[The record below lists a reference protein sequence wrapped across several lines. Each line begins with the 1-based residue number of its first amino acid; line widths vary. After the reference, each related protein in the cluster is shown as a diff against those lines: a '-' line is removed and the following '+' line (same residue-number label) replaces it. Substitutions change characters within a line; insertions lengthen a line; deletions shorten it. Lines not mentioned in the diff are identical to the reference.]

1 MVIRGKGTY
10 MAYDN
15 GVVKAIIL
23 ACCLSSF
30 ITPLL
35 STMMNLSLV
44 NIGAEFGVG
53 SHDLAYVNSAFLLAS
68 LIFMVPVA
76 KIGDIIGKKR
86 MFLIGLIVTI
96 TGCIAASISPN
107 FWFVIVCRMIIGAG
121 SSALAI
127 EGISLLVDVVP
138 ANRRGAILGIQAM
151 CIYTGLSIGPA
162 VGGFINDLW
171 GWRILFLITLPMAI
185 ATAVCLYGFKD
196 DIVPDRGGSFDMR
209 SAIVYA
215 LAITLS
221 MVGVMNLPNIVAVV
235 SLIAGIALILVF
247 IRMQIGNSKCLLQ
260 MKLFKNK
267 VFSGSCLATFMSYG
281 ASFSVSF
288 FLALYLQ
295 SIGQLTAT
303 EAGILM
309 MVQPVI
315 QAVGTP
321 ICGKLCDR
329 IVRKYILPT
338 AGMGLIAMSTASF
351 IFYDMDTT
359 LAIVVITMVLGGV
372 GFALFSAPNTTILMS
387 SVPKEN
393 TGEASGLLSFMRQT
407 GMVVSMGIAMMF
419 ISLIMGSMD
428 NLCPET
434 YGQFLEVI
442 RWSFIVCTAMCI
454 VGMGASMLRGT
465 SPKTV

>member
-1 MVIRGKGTY
+1 MSYQRGT
-10 MAYDN
+10 
-15 GVVKAIIL
+15 VKAIIL
-23 ACCLSSF
+23 ACCISCF

-44 NIGAEFGVG
+44 NIGAEFNVG

-68 LIFMVPVA
+68 LIFMVPIA
-76 KIGDIIGKKR
+76 KIGDIIGKKKT
-86 MFLIGLIVTI
+86 FFIGLVVVMA
-96 TGCIAASISPN
+96 GCILASVSPN
-107 FWFVIVCRMIIGAG
+107 FWFVIACRMIIGAG
-121 SSALAI
+121 SAALAI
-127 EGISLLVDVVP
+127 EGVSLLVDVVP

-162 VGGFINDLW
+162 VGGLFNDLF
-171 GWRILFLITLPMAI
+171 GWRVLFITTVPLSLASMLFLHM
-185 ATAVCLYGFKD
+185 FKD
-196 DIVPDRGGSFDMR
+196 DIAPAKGSSFDTK
-209 SAIVYA
+209 SAVVYA
-215 LAITLS
+215 LAIGLS
-221 MVGVMNLPNIVAVV
+221 MLGVMNLPNVIALTSLIMGIILVAVFV
-235 SLIAGIALILVF
+235 K
-247 IRMQIGNSKCLLQ
+247 MQIGNRECLLE
-260 MKLFKNK
+260 MKLFRNK
-267 VFSGSCLATFMSYG
+267 VFSGSCVATFMSYA

-309 MVQPVI
+309 IVQPAI

-321 ICGKLCDR
+321 LCGKLCDR
-329 IVRKYILPT
+329 IERKYILPT
-338 AGMGLIAMSTASF
+338 AGMAIIAVGMATF
-351 IFYDMDTT
+351 IFYDMNTT
-359 LAIVVITMVLGGV
+359 LVIVVITMVLAGI
-372 GFALFSAPNTTILMS
+372 GFSLFSAPNTTILMS
-387 SVPKEN
+387 SVPKEY

-454 VGMGASMLRGT
+454 IGMGASALRGNT
-465 SPKTV
+465 SKDARPLHVYSK

>member
-1 MVIRGKGTY
+1 MSYQDST
-10 MAYDN
+10 
-15 GVVKAIIL
+15 VKAIIL
-23 ACCLSSF
+23 SCCISCF

-68 LIFMVPVA
+68 LIFMVPIA
-76 KIGDIIGKKR
+76 KLGDIIGKKKT
-86 MFLIGLIVTI
+86 FGIGLIVVMA
-96 TGCIAASISPN
+96 GCILATVSPN

-121 SSALAI
+121 SAALAI

-162 VGGFINDLW
+162 VGGLFNDLF
-171 GWRILFLITLPMAI
+171 GWRILFLITMPLSVASLI
-185 ATAVCLYGFKD
+185 FLLRFKD
-196 DIVPDRGGSFDMR
+196 DIAPAKGSSFDTK
-209 SAIVYA
+209 SAIVYGF
-215 LAITLS
+215 AIGLS
-221 MVGVMNLPNIVAVV
+221 MIGVMNLPNTAAVASLVVGIV
-235 SLIAGIALILVF
+235 LIALF
-247 IRMQIGNSKCLLQ
+247 IKMQIGNSRCLLE
-260 MKLFKNK
+260 MKLFRNR
-267 VFSGSCLATFMSYG
+267 VFSGSCLATFMSYA

-303 EAGILM
+303 QAGLLM
-309 MVQPVI
+309 IIQPAI

-321 ICGKLCDR
+321 LCGRLCDR
-329 IVRKYILPT
+329 IEKKYILPT
-338 AGMGLIAMSTASF
+338 AGMGIISLGMATF
-351 IFYDMDTT
+351 IFYDMNTT
-359 LAIVVITMVLGGV
+359 LAFVIVTMVLAGI
-372 GFALFSAPNTTILMS
+372 GFSLFSAPNTTILMS

-419 ISLIMGSMD
+419 ISVIMGSMD

-442 RWSFIVCTAMCI
+442 RWSFIVCTVMCVI
-454 VGMGASMLRGT
+454 GMFASAFRGST
-465 SPKTV
+465 EMNG